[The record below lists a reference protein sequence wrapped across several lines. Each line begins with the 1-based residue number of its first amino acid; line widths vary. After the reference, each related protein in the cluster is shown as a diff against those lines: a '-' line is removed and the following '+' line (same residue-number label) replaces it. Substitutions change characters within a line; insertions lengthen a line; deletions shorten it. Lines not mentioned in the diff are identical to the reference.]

1 MAFRRSRCGERI
13 KLLIESMGKI
23 AIYLAPMQ
31 GYTDHFFRLALH
43 RCFGGVDMMFT
54 PFMRLEDGALRR
66 RDEKELALLAAEPC
80 TVPQILP
87 KDASEALALSR
98 RLVEGGATR
107 IDINMSCPFVPVVKS
122 GRGAG
127 VFASASA
134 VEQVLSVTEQMPE
147 VTFSLKLRLGID
159 DARGWQEHISAIN
172 GARLSHVS
180 MHART
185 AGQQYAGDAQRDE
198 FARFFEACSH
208 PCVYNGDVHTIGE
221 AEQVASQYEGLH
233 AVMIGR
239 ALVARPHLLAEG
251 LPEGERMERL
261 RDFYHS
267 LSEVY
272 EQHLCGTAQWLD
284 KMQSFWRLFL
294 PDADRR
300 LRKKILKTRK
310 PEAFRAYVEELL
322 SSL

>member
-1 MAFRRSRCGERI
+1 MS
-13 KLLIESMGKI
+13 KT

-31 GYTDHFFRLALH
+31 GYTDHYFRMALH

-54 PFMRLEDGALRR
+54 PFMRLEGGALRR
-66 RDEKELALLAAEPC
+66 RDEKELAMLASEPC

-87 KDASEALALSR
+87 KDASEALVLCR
-98 RLVEGGATR
+98 QVVESGATHV
-107 IDINMSCPFVPVVKS
+107 DINMSCPFVPVVRG

-127 VFASASA
+127 LLASASA
-134 VEQVLSVTEQMPE
+134 VEQVLSITEQMPD

-159 DARGWQEHISAIN
+159 DPHGWEDHIRAIN
-172 GARLSHVS
+172 GARLSHVT

-185 AGQQYAGDAQRDE
+185 ARQQYDGIAQSDE
-198 FARFFEACSH
+198 FARFFEACGH
-208 PCVYNGDVHTIGE
+208 PCVYNGDVQTLGE
-221 AEQVASQYEGLH
+221 AEMIASRYAGLR

-239 ALVARPHLLAEG
+239 AVVAHPQLLAEA
-251 LPEGERMERL
+251 LPDAERLARL
-261 RDFYHS
+261 RDFYRS
-267 LSEVY
+267 LSDAY

-310 PEAFRAYVEELL
+310 PEAFKAYVEELF
-322 SSL
+322 SGM